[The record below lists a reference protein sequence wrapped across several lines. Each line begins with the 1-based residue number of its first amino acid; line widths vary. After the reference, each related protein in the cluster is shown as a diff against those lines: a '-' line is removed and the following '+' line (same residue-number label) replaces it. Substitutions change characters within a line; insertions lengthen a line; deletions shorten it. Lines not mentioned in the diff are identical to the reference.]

1 MLEQLISSRT
11 RRALLEHVLL
21 HPQDRFYLRGLAK
34 TLQLSVTPLRRELK
48 RLERA
53 GMLKAVPEGNMVFYL
68 IDPASPTYLQL
79 KTLGVP
85 AGEPAPVAAVP
96 IRLEPI
102 LAPQPVRRVNQLA
115 PLLAAAGIVAAAVG
129 ASTAV
134 MNHRVLSQ
142 ASRALSAK
150 RPGVTVVVQPPSAS
164 GAMRGAKWQIVPGG
178 VGGGFSSAANSE
190 AY

>member
-1 MLEQLISSRT
+1 MLEGLVSSKI
-11 RRALLEHVLL
+11 RRALLEYLL
-21 HPQDRFYLRGLAK
+21 FHPGERVYLRGLAK
-34 TLQLSVTPLRRELK
+34 TLQVSISPLRRELK

-53 GMLKAVPEGNMVFYL
+53 GMLKATPEGNIVFYAV
-68 IDPASPTYLQL
+68 DPTAPSYLTL
-79 KTLGVP
+79 KSLGAP
-85 AGEPAPVAAVP
+85 AAETMPV
-96 IRLEPI
+96 
-102 LAPQPVRRVNQLA
+102 PQPIPQSVRRVHQLA

-129 ASTAV
+129 ASTAI

-164 GAMRGAKWQIVPGG
+164 GAMRGAKWQVVPGG